1 MMDTLSDEVL
11 LLIFNNLN
19 LRDIL
24 TCSLVN
30 KQFYRIVYDE
40 ELWKNIGQVD
50 FGKCYH
56 KLYLNNN
63 YHQTYK
69 LCYDLTKLKTILEL
83 KEMIS
88 DFYHWN
94 NILLNEKQTN
104 KIDEKF
110 LILRNLK
117 YLHIS
122 IKVTKEQE
130 DIIGKMNLTKVQKFD
145 EKSIRGRFSE
155 FILLGIPLD
164 LIIDGQRL
172 YHIED
177 GLAEI
182 LMEC

>member
-50 FGKCYH
+50 FGQCYH

-94 NILLNEKQTN
+94 NILLNEKHQYTQFCRSYRN
-104 KIDEKF
+104 KA
-110 LILRNLK
+110 LTGATVS
-117 YLHIS
+117 YL
-122 IKVTKEQE
+122 
-130 DIIGKMNLTKVQKFD
+130 KVQSL
-145 EKSIRGRFSE
+145 SI
-155 FILLGIPLD
+155 
-164 LIIDGQRL
+164 LI
-172 YHIED
+172 
-177 GLAEI
+177 
-182 LMEC
+182 

>member
-11 LLIFNNLN
+11 LLIFNHLN

-50 FGKCYH
+50 FGQCYH

-104 KIDEKF
+104 KLLKNIN
-110 LILRNLK
+110 NLNSVLNSLCLWIRLA
-117 YLHIS
+117 YLYC
-122 IKVTKEQE
+122 
-130 DIIGKMNLTKVQKFD
+130 D
-145 EKSIRGRFSE
+145 GR
-155 FILLGIPLD
+155 
-164 LIIDGQRL
+164 Q
-172 YHIED
+172 
-177 GLAEI
+177 
-182 LMEC
+182 